1 MFKYVFRPYDP
12 IYPKLFNE
20 EKNRLKKFLGK
31 KIFIEHVGSTSI
43 PGMGGKGI
51 IDIAVAAN
59 SKNDLSNV
67 SSQLIEAGYYYDPD
81 DGTDERWF
89 HGKKVSNTERYHTHL
104 TFKGSKDWMEIIS
117 FRNYLKTHPGDF
129 NKYAEIKKQAV
140 KSANQNKEIYMKN
153 KEPFILEII
162 RKATLE

>member
-12 IYPKLFNE
+12 IYPKRFNK

-43 PGMGGKGI
+43 LDMGGKGI

-81 DGTDERWF
+81 DGTGKRWF
-89 HGKKVSNTERYHTHL
+89 HGRKVSDQERYHIHL

-117 FRNYLKTHPGDF
+117 FRNYLKTHPEYF
-129 NKYAEIKKQAV
+129 KKYAAIKRLAVEKAEQDKNIYMQIKEPLIREIIKK
-140 KSANQNKEIYMKN
+140 
-153 KEPFILEII
+153 
-162 RKATLE
+162 ATA